1 MHELIYAEEQSHPEK
16 GHSVPPSA
24 KLRALLA
31 VLLSILFIALSVSLG
46 VLSVQKFIGAFND
59 ADGMISGVVYSINMA
74 VISLATFELGLSVG
88 KEYTQE
94 DSDNIYAAV
103 RRSITRF
110 VGVVCIALVL
120 EGLIMVIKYSQLE
133 LAGNLGYPVA
143 IVASASFLLIA
154 LGVFLFLTRDA
165 ISDSAGKSEENC
177 RTDRPVGAAI
187 D

>member
-1 MHELIYAEEQSHPEK
+1 M
-16 GHSVPPSA
+16 
-24 KLRALLA
+24 
-31 VLLSILFIALSVSLG
+31 LSISLG
-46 VLSVQKFIGAFND
+46 GLSVQKFISAFSD
-59 ADGMISGVVYSINMA
+59 KDGMISGLVYAINMA
-74 VISLATFELGLSVG
+74 IISLATFELGISVG

-143 IVASASFLLIA
+143 IIASASLLLIA
-154 LGVFLFLTRDA
+154 LGAFLFLTRDLVTENETGLRR
-165 ISDSAGKSEENC
+165 SEAGAG
-177 RTDRPVGAAI
+177 PVG
-187 D
+187 